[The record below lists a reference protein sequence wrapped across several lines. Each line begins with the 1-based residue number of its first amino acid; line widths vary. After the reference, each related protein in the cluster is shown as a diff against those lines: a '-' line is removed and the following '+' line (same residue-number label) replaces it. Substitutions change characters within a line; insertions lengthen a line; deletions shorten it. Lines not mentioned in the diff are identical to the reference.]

1 MACDTGVPA
10 VPSTKLA
17 KFLCIPSAPGDRKR
31 SSVNT
36 GARVLTSTE
45 CVEMLEEKE
54 RKKRQ
59 AAELKEKRKVDRE
72 ERKKKKALEA
82 QERANRK
89 KGIYHTYLPTILPF
103 LSSGTKLPRK
113 NIATAEEI
121 CEATPCSVSMC
132 DQLVVEWVQCDSCS
146 KWFHLFCI
154 NIDRVHDDWVCECC
168 V

>member
-54 RKKRQ
+54 RKKGQ

-72 ERKKKKALEA
+72 ERKKKALEA

-89 KGIYHTYLPTILPF
+89 KGTTPICRQFRYYTFFIFRYKA
-103 LSSGTKLPRK
+103 SSQ
-113 NIATAEEI
+113 EY
-121 CEATPCSVSMC
+121 
-132 DQLVVEWVQCDSCS
+132 
-146 KWFHLFCI
+146 
-154 NIDRVHDDWVCECC
+154 
-168 V
+168 

>member
-36 GARVLTSTE
+36 GGRVLTSTE
-45 CVEMLEEKE
+45 CVEMLEEKG
-54 RKKRQ
+54 RQKRQ

-89 KGIYHTYLPTILPF
+89 KGT
-103 LSSGTKLPRK
+103 
-113 NIATAEEI
+113 
-121 CEATPCSVSMC
+121 TP
-132 DQLVVEWVQCDSCS
+132 
-146 KWFHLFCI
+146 I
-154 NIDRVHDDWVCECC
+154 
-168 V
+168 

>member
-89 KGIYHTYLPTILPF
+89 KGTTPICRQFRYYYLQVQSFLARILTLLKRYVKLLPVPF
-103 LSSGTKLPRK
+103 L
-113 NIATAEEI
+113 
-121 CEATPCSVSMC
+121 
-132 DQLVVEWVQCDSCS
+132 
-146 KWFHLFCI
+146 
-154 NIDRVHDDWVCECC
+154 C
-168 V
+168 VTS

>member
-10 VPSTKLA
+10 VPSSKLA

-72 ERKKKKALEA
+72 ERKKKA

-89 KGIYHTYLPTILPF
+89 KGTTPICPQFRYYTFFIFRYKA
-103 LSSGTKLPRK
+103 SSQ
-113 NIATAEEI
+113 EY
-121 CEATPCSVSMC
+121 
-132 DQLVVEWVQCDSCS
+132 
-146 KWFHLFCI
+146 
-154 NIDRVHDDWVCECC
+154 
-168 V
+168 